1 MKRIYLYFLMCFFG
15 LVVPVFGQVQQNVLV
30 TKQARAVQDTTTR
43 TSPGDFVA
51 IATAGYKYVTVG
63 IKTTAINT
71 SATFRFLGKMI
82 KLDSW
87 GSIDAENDSTIV
99 TSNQT

>member
-1 MKRIYLYFLMCFFG
+1 
-15 LVVPVFGQVQQNVLV
+15 
-30 TKQARAVQDTTTR
+30 
-43 TSPGDFVA
+43 
-51 IATAGYKYVTVG
+51 KYVTVG

-99 TSNQT
+99 TSNQTIFRTYSFVAGVDSFKVNLHSEAGGTAVLPTVEYILWNETAYGFDW